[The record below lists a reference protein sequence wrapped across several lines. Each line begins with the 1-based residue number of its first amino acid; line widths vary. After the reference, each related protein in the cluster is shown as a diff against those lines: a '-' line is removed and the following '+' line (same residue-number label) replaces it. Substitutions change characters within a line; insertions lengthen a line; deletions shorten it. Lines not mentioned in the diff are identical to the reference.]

1 MLLRR
6 LKKIKE
12 WKNVRS
18 RRGYFLDSI
27 NFQTQF
33 SRKTNFQIK
42 EKLYIPLFTYLRNS
56 FVKFHF
62 YRKVFLK
69 FYSSLKMKLLKIFY
83 FYFIYIYSLIP
94 SSSFIF
100 LYSWLNIL
108 VSFKLHLFKQLIF
121 HSILDRDHLF
131 PSAVRKNSIKD
142 VQIIR
147 DSSPF
152 HLPWSR
158 NEFL

>member
-1 MLLRR
+1 MVIFSIPWIFKLNFLEKLIFK
-6 LKKIKE
+6 LKKNCIFHSFYLFSNNFGIIFRNNEIHSWNFTSIEKFFWNFILLSK
-12 WKNVRS
+12 WK
-18 RRGYFLDSI
+18 FW
-27 NFQTQF
+27 
-33 SRKTNFQIK
+33 K
-42 EKLYIPLFTYLRNS
+42 
-56 FVKFHF
+56 
-62 YRKVFLK
+62 
-69 FYSSLKMKLLKIFY
+69 
-83 FYFIYIYSLIP
+83 YFIFTLYIYSLIP

-121 HSILDRDHLF
+121 HSILDRDYLF